1 MYSAEFIE
9 VFRCKG
15 TFYMIGIGLCCVM
28 LVLSL
33 FSRIYVSE
41 GEAVNCVWIFIASTI
56 ALDRFQDSFIY
67 ALIS

>member
-1 MYSAEFIE
+1 
-9 VFRCKG
+9 
-15 TFYMIGIGLCCVM
+15 MIGIGLCRVM

-56 ALDRFQDSFIY
+56 ALDRFQYSFIY

>member
-1 MYSAEFIE
+1 
-9 VFRCKG
+9 
-15 TFYMIGIGLCCVM
+15 MIGIGLCRVM

-56 ALDRFQDSFIY
+56 ALDRFQYSLIY